1 MQSLLSSL
9 KTQTLESPRWVQLE
23 LQGFWYGLLSWS
35 LTCTED
41 KLIPLAPDITVL
53 ELLQH
58 ADQEFESWP
67 TDWLEPCIKQFLDLG
82 LTYDQQQDFFSGLE
96 PVFQD
101 SVPVDI
107 NIFTI
112 LANGDTLTEDQW
124 ERMYAT
130 LAFKNPP
137 EPSKKKQATRR
148 MHGRRALTPIKRRK
162 AFTRHRV
169 VVVKG

>member
-1 MQSLLSSL
+1 MLSFLTSI
-9 KTQTLESPRWVQLE
+9 KTQALESPRWIQLE

-41 KLIPLAPDITVL
+41 KVTPDKSDITVA

-67 TDWLEPCIKQFLDLG
+67 TDWLEPSIKQFLDLG
-82 LTYDQQQDFFSGLE
+82 LSYDQQQEFFSALE
-96 PVFQD
+96 QVFQD

-107 NIFTI
+107 NIFTV
-112 LANGDTLTEDQW
+112 LANGDTLTIEQW
-124 ERMYAT
+124 ERLHAA
-130 LAFKNPP
+130 LAFRNSP
-137 EPSKKKQATRR
+137 EPPKKQNTRR
-148 MHGRRALTPIKRRK
+148 IHGRRAITPIKRRK

-169 VVVKG
+169 MVVKG